1 MFTLTK
7 YSAFKSARAIVAASI
22 CLAAPLVSS
31 VPVFADNSG
40 WSFDGHHFSNQKNH
54 DSGPPNQ
61 GHPDRVGAVFYI
73 LLENHNFTQP
83 TSDNS
88 APHQLFGSPAAPY
101 LNSLITPGHPNAR
114 DVSYAT
120 AYHNVLATQSGN
132 NPHIHP
138 SEPNYLWQEA
148 GSNLGVLNDNDPY
161 GSGNSVAAIAAFLAA
176 NPGVSG
182 QNVSGLLQT
191 AGVSWKAYQEDTNL
205 LNSAGGNFNQGGTIT
220 NTPVTDPTQLTVPLA
235 SFSGTA
241 ATPPSGATFQQY
253 TNTYN
258 GSHQFNFAP
267 KHDGT
272 LFFTDTNGGNDPTTA
287 NVEAKHYWPLQALL
301 SDLRK
306 NTVARYN
313 IITPDQ
319 FNDMHTALSTP
330 FVYRGVSYTGG
341 LSNIAQGDN
350 FLSIVVPQIM
360 ASEAYRQNGVI
371 VIWNDETEGANAD
384 DFTHTSVEI
393 VISRLA
399 KGDAFASSKDYT
411 HSSNLN
417 TLQKVFQVTAQ
428 TPTGFLND
436 AANPS
441 PDGTFDLSDLFK
453 PGVIPKHIPNVR
465 VSVSP
470 VFDLPSTRA
479 TQKITVTNLLST
491 TIPGPV
497 NIALD
502 DLTPGVTLVNASG
515 SSDGS
520 PFINVVPANSS
531 LAPGASANVTVQF
544 QVPDHDG
551 FAYDVRQAF
560 QP

>member
-1 MFTLTK
+1 MLLIALNQPLNEPLTQ
-7 YSAFKSARAIVAASI
+7 
-22 CLAAPLVSS
+22 C
-31 VPVFADNSG
+31 
-40 WSFDGHHFSNQKNH
+40 
-54 DSGPPNQ
+54 
-61 GHPDRVGAVFYI
+61 
-73 LLENHNFTQP
+73 T
-83 TSDNS
+83 S
-88 APHQLFGSPAAPY
+88 APPQLFGSPAAPY

-114 DVSYAT
+114 EVSYAT

-148 GSNLGVLNDNDPY
+148 GSNFGISNDADPY
-161 GSGNSVAAIAAFLAA
+161 SSVNSVAPITAIAAFLTAH
-176 NPGVSG
+176 PRVSG
-182 QNVSGLLQT
+182 QNLSGLLQA
-191 AGVSWKAYQEDTNL
+191 AGVSWNAYQEDTNL

-220 NTPVTDPTQLTVPLA
+220 NTPVVDPAQLTVPLV
-235 SFSGTA
+235 SFSGIA
-241 ATPPSGATFQQY
+241 PTPPVGATFQQY
-253 TNTYN
+253 TNAYD

-287 NVEAKHYWPLQALL
+287 NVEAKHYRPLQELL
-301 SDLRK
+301 PDLRK

-319 FNDMHTALSTP
+319 YNDMHTALTT
-330 FVYRGVSYTGG
+330 FVYQGVSYAGG
-341 LSNIAQGDN
+341 NLSNIAQGDN

-360 ASEAYRQNGVI
+360 ASEAYRRNGVI
-371 VIWNDETEGANAD
+371 VIWNDETEGTNAD
-384 DFTHTSVEI
+384 DFTHTSTEI

-399 KGDAFASSKDYT
+399 KGHAFASSKDYT
-411 HSSNLN
+411 HSSDLN

-436 AANPS
+436 ASNPS

-453 PGVIPKHIPNVR
+453 RGVIPNHIPNVR

-470 VFDLPSTRA
+470 VFDLPAKKA
-479 TQKITVTNLLST
+479 TQTITVTNLLST

-520 PFINVVPANSS
+520 PFITVVPANSS